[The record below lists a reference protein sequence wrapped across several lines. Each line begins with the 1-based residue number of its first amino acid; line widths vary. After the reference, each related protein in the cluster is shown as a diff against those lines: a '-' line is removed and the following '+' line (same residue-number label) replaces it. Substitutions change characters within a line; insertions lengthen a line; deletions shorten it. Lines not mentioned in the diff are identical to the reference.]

1 MSKDWDHIAKI
12 EKAINQKYGKEAII
26 NPNSNWSEDKEKEY
40 LEQLKE
46 LEGDLEEA
54 QRREEEQRG
63 IQQSLEQLKEMSQK
77 QTSLDEQQ
85 EKVEADGFLINKKL
99 LTRETTILNCPV
111 CTKRLKT
118 VKDDIYNNKFECC
131 HKCYINY
138 VEGREE
144 RWLEGWR
151 PGEN

>member
-1 MSKDWDHIAKI
+1 MDKDWDHIAKI

-26 NPNSNWSEDKEKEY
+26 NPNSSWSEAKEKEY

-46 LEGDLEEA
+46 VNV
-54 QRREEEQRG
+54 
-63 IQQSLEQLKEMSQK
+63 K
-77 QTSLDEQQ
+77 QASLDEQQ

-99 LTRETTILNCPV
+99 LTRETIISNCPV

-131 HKCYINY
+131 HRCYIEY
-138 VEGREE
+138 VEGRQN
-144 RWLEGWR
+144 RWLKGWR
-151 PGEN
+151 PGEK

>member
-1 MSKDWDHIAKI
+1 MDKDWDHIAKI
-12 EKAINQKYGKEAII
+12 EKAIDQKYGKEAIV
-26 NPNSNWSEDKEKEY
+26 NPNSEWSEAKEKEY

-46 LEGDLEEA
+46 
-54 QRREEEQRG
+54 
-63 IQQSLEQLKEMSQK
+63 MSIK

-111 CTKRLKT
+111 CSKRLKT

-131 HKCYINY
+131 HRCYIEY
-138 VEGREE
+138 VEGRKD
-144 RWLEGWR
+144 RWLKGWR
-151 PGEN
+151 PGEK

>member
-1 MSKDWDHIAKI
+1 MDKNWDHIAKI

-26 NPNSNWSEDKEKEY
+26 NPNSEWTEAKEKEY

-46 LEGDLEEA
+46 INAKQLA
-54 QRREEEQRG
+54 RE
-63 IQQSLEQLKEMSQK
+63 
-77 QTSLDEQQ
+77 EQQ
-85 EKVEADGFLINKKL
+85 EKVEVDGFLINKKL
-99 LTRETTILNCPV
+99 LTRETIILNCPV
-111 CTKRLKT
+111 CAKRLKT

-131 HKCYINY
+131 HKCYINH
-138 VEGREE
+138 VEGRKE

>member
-1 MSKDWDHIAKI
+1 MSMDKDWDHIARI
-12 EKAINQKYGKEAII
+12 EKAINQKYGEEAIV
-26 NPNSNWSEDKEKEY
+26 NPSSGWTEEKEKEY

-46 LEGDLEEA
+46 
-54 QRREEEQRG
+54 
-63 IQQSLEQLKEMSQK
+63 MNQK

-118 VKDDIYNNKFECC
+118 VKDDIYNSKFECC
-131 HKCYINY
+131 QRCYIEY
-138 VEGREE
+138 VENREE
-144 RWLEGWR
+144 RWLNGWR
-151 PGEN
+151 PGDK